1 MVSGVG
7 PNLADASQPICGLVI
22 GLLRFSQS
30 MIASSASL
38 ALRARVVM
46 GVGGGAQRRQPPA
59 SSEPGSSV
67 GSKDKSGNFLFAL

>member
-1 MVSGVG
+1 
-7 PNLADASQPICGLVI
+7 
-22 GLLRFSQS
+22 

-67 GSKDKSGNFLFAL
+67 GSKDKSGNFLFALWTA